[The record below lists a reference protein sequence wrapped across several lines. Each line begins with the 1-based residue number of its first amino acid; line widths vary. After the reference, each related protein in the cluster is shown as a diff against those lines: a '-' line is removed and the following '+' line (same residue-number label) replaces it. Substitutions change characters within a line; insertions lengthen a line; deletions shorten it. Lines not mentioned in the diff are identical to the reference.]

1 MFSACFGPSV
11 VSDTD
16 FQIHIIIHCSTDW
29 LFQRSIVPPREK
41 CIIEDSWVMQAKE
54 VHMFSQNCTIIRQ
67 KKLFYCLFMAF
78 CSDCAFFRS
87 VLSPV
92 LIFVLSWR
100 NKTRKKSEK
109 KIIGAWCVTNRPDRC
124 PSFVSGVCMHSV
136 IENCNLFWILAVI
149 YHKHS
154 LCELCVCAFF
164 LFFSLFRLSDSQKIV
179 VRHRLWGNKREH
191 RSLFNDIFFS
201 VFFLISYAH
210 FIVSDHHRGVFN
222 NNTEKNCSSLFCS
235 RQQTLTRE
243 GADHLVGATFIFPFF
258 SCRFQFCRTKQT
270 KYILYIII
278 HSTYAR

>member
-29 LFQRSIVPPREK
+29 LFQRSIVPSREK

-164 LFFSLFRLSDSQKIV
+164 HFFFV
-179 VRHRLWGNKREH
+179 
-191 RSLFNDIFFS
+191 
-201 VFFLISYAH
+201 IS
-210 FIVSDHHRGVFN
+210 FIWQS
-222 NNTEKNCSSLFCS
+222 ENCCAASFM
-235 RQQTLTRE
+235 RQQE
-243 GADHLVGATFIFPFF
+243 GAPEPV
-258 SCRFQFCRTKQT
+258 
-270 KYILYIII
+270 
-278 HSTYAR
+278 

>member
-191 RSLFNDIFFS
+191 RSLFNDIFF
-201 VFFLISYAH
+201 FISYAH

-222 NNTEKNCSSLFCS
+222 NNTEKIVLRCFVLANKHSHEKGLTIWWALLLYFHSS
-235 RQQTLTRE
+235 
-243 GADHLVGATFIFPFF
+243 HVGFAGRNKRNIY
-258 SCRFQFCRTKQT
+258 
-270 KYILYIII
+270 YISSYTVHTQDNTI
-278 HSTYAR
+278 YK